1 MNEKKTE
8 SGGEQYREQYK
19 GKYKEQELRD
29 RGEVSLLV
37 LSDLC

>member
-1 MNEKKTE
+1 MNEMDEKE
-8 SGGEQYREQYK
+8 IEQKIEQNK
-19 GKYKEQELRD
+19 GKYTEPELRD